1 MKLIHF
7 MAYAKTSKTEAKKAD
22 TRRRILSVTRQL
34 VSEGGFT
41 NVQMLTVAQLAGIA
55 IGTVY
60 RYFHSK
66 GDLLTELV
74 RSLSEREVSILR
86 EIAATDGGASEKLAD
101 AVRVFASRSMK
112 GRSVAYALIAEPME
126 EGVAIE
132 RLVYRRA
139 CCEVFEQIILE
150 GIAKS
155 EFPTQTADI
164 SAACIVGAFMEALIN
179 PLSLPGRDKLEDKA
193 LVEAV
198 TKVCIGIAKNQEN
211 SR

>member
-1 MKLIHF
+1 

>member
-1 MKLIHF
+1 

-112 GRSVAYALIAEPME
+112 GRSVAYALIAESME